1 MFCRFNLMN
10 WTVRES
16 FPGWCHWRRTRSL
29 PPNELKFPII
39 WIGWFNWLKNE
50 LCWENSQVVGDGG
63 IRWFSGF
70 IFSFRPTCGR
80 DETSASIDSFEY
92 ENMAWIVS
100 MISNMNSV
108 EKNSPPFGLNWF
120 LPMTLICNV
129 DLIDLDSN
137 RVSTCCRYDSDDRSW
152 MELIINGDFF
162 NKNFVE
168 KIAKII
174 LDDQSSWWDDGI
186 NLIRSV

>member
-1 MFCRFNLMN
+1 
-10 WTVRES
+10 
-16 FPGWCHWRRTRSL
+16 
-29 PPNELKFPII
+29 
-39 WIGWFNWLKNE
+39 
-50 LCWENSQVVGDGG
+50 
-63 IRWFSGF
+63 
-70 IFSFRPTCGR
+70 
-80 DETSASIDSFEY
+80 
-92 ENMAWIVS
+92 
-100 MISNMNSV
+100 
-108 EKNSPPFGLNWF
+108 
-120 LPMTLICNV
+120 MTLICNV